1 MRSRLPST
9 IGWLIVGLG
18 NYGKEYDNTRHNIG
32 FRFLDAY
39 LSVTNVVWKNK
50 FKGLYCEK
58 TINNEKVI
66 FLKPQTYMN
75 LSGESV
81 ILFVNYFKIKIEDI
95 LVISD
100 DLALPIGTYR
110 LRSQGSAG
118 GHNGLKNIEECL
130 KSNKYNRLRIG
141 INSETRNTMD
151 QVSFVLSK
159 FTNDEEK
166 RLIELEPIVNNII
179 NDYANKNFDLV
190 MNKYNHRK

>member
-1 MRSRLPST
+1 MK
-9 IGWLIVGLG
+9 LIVGLG

-130 KSNKYNRLRIG
+130 KSNKYNR
-141 INSETRNTMD
+141 
-151 QVSFVLSK
+151 
-159 FTNDEEK
+159 
-166 RLIELEPIVNNII
+166 
-179 NDYANKNFDLV
+179 
-190 MNKYNHRK
+190 

>member
-1 MRSRLPST
+1 MK
-9 IGWLIVGLG
+9 LIVGLG

-50 FKGLYCEK
+50 LKGLYCEK

-141 INSETRNTMD
+141 INSEIRNTMD

-190 MNKYNHRK
+190 MSKYNHRK

>member
-1 MRSRLPST
+1 MKLV
-9 IGWLIVGLG
+9 VGLG
-18 NYGKEYDNTRHNIG
+18 NFGKEYDNTRHNIG

-39 LSVTNVVWKNK
+39 LSETNVIWKSK

-141 INSETRNTMD
+141 INSEIRNTMD

>member
-1 MRSRLPST
+1 MK
-9 IGWLIVGLG
+9 LIVGLG

-81 ILFVNYFKIKIEDI
+81 I
-95 LVISD
+95 SD

-110 LRSQGSAG
+110 LRSQGSGG

>member
-1 MRSRLPST
+1 MKLV
-9 IGWLIVGLG
+9 VGLG
-18 NYGKEYDNTRHNIG
+18 NPDKKYEKTRHNCG
-32 FRFLDAY
+32 FRAIDFYAE
-39 LSVTNVVWKNK
+39 KNNLTFKSK

-179 NDYANKNFDLV
+179 NDYANKNFDLI

>member
-1 MRSRLPST
+1 MK
-9 IGWLIVGLG
+9 LIVGLG

-141 INSETRNTMD
+141 INSETRNLMD
-151 QVSFVLSK
+151 QISFVLSK
-159 FTNDEEK
+159 FTSEEEK
-166 RLIELEPIVNNII
+166 KLIELEPIVNNII
-179 NDYANKNFDLV
+179 NDYADKKFDLI

>member
-1 MRSRLPST
+1 MK
-9 IGWLIVGLG
+9 LIVGLG

-39 LSVTNVVWKNK
+39 LSGTNVIWKSK

-141 INSETRNTMD
+141 INSETRNLMD

-179 NDYANKNFDLV
+179 NDYADKNFDLV

>member
-1 MRSRLPST
+1 
-9 IGWLIVGLG
+9 
-18 NYGKEYDNTRHNIG
+18 
-32 FRFLDAY
+32 
-39 LSVTNVVWKNK
+39 
-50 FKGLYCEK
+50 
-58 TINNEKVI
+58 
-66 FLKPQTYMN
+66 MN

-179 NDYANKNFDLV
+179 NDYANKNFDLI

>member
-1 MRSRLPST
+1 MKLV
-9 IGWLIVGLG
+9 VGLG
-18 NYGKEYDNTRHNIG
+18 NFGKEYDNTRHNIG

-39 LSVTNVVWKNK
+39 LSKANVIWKSK

-81 ILFVNYFKIKIEDI
+81 LLFVNYFKIKIEDI

-141 INSETRNTMD
+141 INSETRNLMD

-159 FTNDEEK
+159 FTNEEEK
-166 RLIELEPIVNNII
+166 KLIELEPIVNNII
-179 NDYANKNFDLV
+179 NDYADKKFDLI

>member
-1 MRSRLPST
+1 MKLV
-9 IGWLIVGLG
+9 VGLG
-18 NYGKEYDNTRHNIG
+18 NFGKEYDNTRHNIG

-39 LSVTNVVWKNK
+39 LSGTNVIWKSK

-81 ILFVNYFKIKIEDI
+81 LLFVNYFKIKIEDI

-141 INSETRNTMD
+141 INSETRNLMD

-159 FTNDEEK
+159 FTNEEEK
-166 RLIELEPIVNNII
+166 KLIELEPIV
-179 NDYANKNFDLV
+179 
-190 MNKYNHRK
+190 

>member
-1 MRSRLPST
+1 MK
-9 IGWLIVGLG
+9 LIVGLG

-118 GHNGLKNIEECL
+118 GHNGIKDIIRQLGTQKF
-130 KSNKYNRLRIG
+130 LRIKVG
-141 INSETRNTMD
+141 VGAKPKGWDLADYVLGRFSDSDRRQINEAIAKAGDAVEIVISRGADIAMNEYNKKT
-151 QVSFVLSK
+151 VSA
-159 FTNDEEK
+159 E
-166 RLIELEPIVNNII
+166 
-179 NDYANKNFDLV
+179 
-190 MNKYNHRK
+190 

>member
-1 MRSRLPST
+1 MKSIL
-9 IGWLIVGLG
+9 LVGLG
-18 NYGKEYDNTRHNIG
+18 NFGKEYDNTRHNIG

-39 LSVTNVVWKNK
+39 LSEINVIWKSK

-81 ILFVNYFKIKIEDI
+81 LLFVNYFKIKIDDI

-118 GHNGLKNIEECL
+118 GHNGLKNIEGI
-130 KSNKYNRLRIG
+130 KSVFLTA
-141 INSETRNTMD
+141 SDVVRN
-151 QVSFVLSK
+151 
-159 FTNDEEK
+159 
-166 RLIELEPIVNNII
+166 P
-179 NDYANKNFDLV
+179 LV
-190 MNKYNHRK
+190 MQIVRAYADSEDKNRCGGKAKK